1 MTNPTEQIQQVYLV
15 KGFLIEANSQQE
27 AEELYPEIL
36 NSTHLRWLNEYNQH
50 KLAQLTSSTNKNNLN
65 IIHHERI

>member
-1 MTNPTEQIQQVYLV
+1 MTSQKTNFYWV

-36 NSTHLRWLNEYNQH
+36 NSTHQRWLDEYNQH
-50 KLAQLTSSTNKNNLN
+50 KLAQLASSTNKNNLN

>member
-1 MTNPTEQIQQVYLV
+1 MTSQKTNFYWV

-36 NSTHLRWLNEYNQH
+36 NSTHLRWLDEYNQH
-50 KLAQLTSSTNKNNLN
+50 KLAQLTSSTPKPP
-65 IIHHERI
+65 IKTT